1 MDTATL
7 YTIVTLI
14 SGQHRTSTREF
25 PSAAQCAQGAKLL
38 RMEEPLNS
46 KSQIYCIKHEGPASR
61 SASAD
66 FPDGSD
72 E

>member
-1 MDTATL
+1 MDAATL

-25 PSAAQCAQGAKLL
+25 PSAAQCEQGAKLL
-38 RMEEPLNS
+38 RLEAPLNS
-46 KSQIYCIKHEGPASR
+46 KSQIYCIKHERPASQT
-61 SASAD
+61 AGTD
-66 FPDGSD
+66 LLDGDD